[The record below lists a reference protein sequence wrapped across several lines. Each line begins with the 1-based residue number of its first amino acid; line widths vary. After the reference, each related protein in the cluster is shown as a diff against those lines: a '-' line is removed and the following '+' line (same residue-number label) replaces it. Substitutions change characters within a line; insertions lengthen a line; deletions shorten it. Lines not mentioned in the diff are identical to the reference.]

1 MDVRDLLDWM
11 RSNGATLTIKEDTRN
26 RLVEMTLSSE
36 QNGLIVQS
44 YNAISMREIAS
55 ERVEGMSLLNSLELA
70 MTKLNKRIQQ
80 RPTLEPN
87 QKEKLHANHQPAN
100 PESQTKRCQDNE
112 AWDPDLSV

>member
-1 MDVRDLLDWM
+1 MDVIDLLDWM

-26 RLVEMTLSSE
+26 RMVEMTLSSE

-44 YNAISMREIAS
+44 YNAISMRELAA
-55 ERVEGMSLLNSLELA
+55 ERVEGMIMLTSLELA
-70 MTKLNKRIQQ
+70 MANLNKRIQQ
-80 RPTLEPN
+80 RPMLKPN

-100 PESQTKRCQDNE
+100 PEQAKRCQDNE